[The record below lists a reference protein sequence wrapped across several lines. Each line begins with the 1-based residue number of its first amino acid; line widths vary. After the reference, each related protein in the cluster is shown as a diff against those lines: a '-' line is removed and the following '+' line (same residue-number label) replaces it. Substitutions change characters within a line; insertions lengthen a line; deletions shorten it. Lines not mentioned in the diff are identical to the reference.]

1 MVMFWPPFIMNRD
14 NGALPVVA
22 SGVLEALVVSLTRYQ
37 PASRLLAFLMLLFV
51 ASAVNW
57 LDATVGVAAGLAAS
71 SFLTSVSAN
80 ERVWSAS
87 IPEILLTM
95 AASVVW
101 SVMGSLTVFSTSLA
115 AARTSSLYAL
125 LISSV

>member
-1 MVMFWPPFIMNRD
+1 MNRD

-37 PASRLLAFLMLLFV
+37 PASRLLAFWMLVFV

-57 LDATVGVAAGLAAS
+57 LDATVGVAAELAAS

-80 ERVWSAS
+80 ERVWPAS